1 MNYPSPL
8 VALRK
13 SRRALTHRSD
23 DLFVTVH
30 AIRSPVWKAAASTRK
45 WNTET
50 VDDLAALTE
59 GLTGSPY
66 SLPDDPLQRDVVLD
80 ALRRA
85 VQLEKRCQAVRVELA
100 KEPEQRLRRATR
112 TSEIFESNAI

>member
-80 ALRRA
+80 AYLSDNTKAR
-85 VQLEKRCQAVRVELA
+85 ELQPDGRYTPLVTHS
-100 KEPEQRLRRATR
+100 EPFNSQEYFIGRPG
-112 TSEIFESNAI
+112 SD